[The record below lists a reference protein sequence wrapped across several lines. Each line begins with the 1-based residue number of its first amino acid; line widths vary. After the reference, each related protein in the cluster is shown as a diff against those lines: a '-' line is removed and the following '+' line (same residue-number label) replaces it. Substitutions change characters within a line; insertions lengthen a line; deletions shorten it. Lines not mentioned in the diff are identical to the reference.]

1 MITDIELKKK
11 VEILTNKLKAGLF
24 LEVINET
31 KLILNKRK
39 HQVLFNLLSLSY
51 QSLGEHD
58 KSIEI
63 MEIALKANSKN
74 PHFLNNIGLSHFKLD
89 NFKKAEE
96 YFKRGLDEAP
106 KYISILNNLGNL
118 KSFLNLNKE
127 AIIYFE
133 KIIKI
138 NDKLFE
144 PYYNLAINYEA
155 LGDFDKSS
163 ECLSKILEL
172 NSKFT
177 HADRMLS
184 IMTKYTINHPHY
196 EDMKNKLEKKEL
208 SELQKSHLY
217 FAMGKYFEDV
227 KDFKKSFINYSYGN
241 EIIKKFTKYKIEEDI
256 NEFAKIKN
264 FDYRNLDITNKN
276 ISRKLIFIV
285 GMPRSG
291 TSLVEQILSSHQEV
305 FGGGE
310 LSFLEKEV
318 KKIFLRFQN
327 KDGFNENNIQ
337 DLILSCRN
345 KYLEK
350 ISNYDNS
357 SKTFTDKAP
366 LNFRFIG
373 FIKYLFPDAKIINC
387 NRNPMDIS
395 WSNFKNYFSNSMPF
409 TNNLE
414 DIGHF
419 YKLYENLIVFLKKK
433 FPKIIYDIEY
443 SKLVENPKHE
453 IKELLN
459 FCELKWD
466 DNCLKHHENDRAI
479 KTASSTQARKPI
491 YKTAIKSSDRYK
503 DYLKNVK
510 SIIEAR

>member
-196 EDMKNKLEKKEL
+196 EDMKNKLEKKGL
-208 SELQKSHLY
+208 SELEKSHLY

-227 KDFKKSFINYSYGN
+227 QDFKKSFINYSYGN
-241 EIIKKFTKYKIEEDI
+241 
-256 NEFAKIKN
+256 
-264 FDYRNLDITNKN
+264 
-276 ISRKLIFIV
+276 
-285 GMPRSG
+285 
-291 TSLVEQILSSHQEV
+291 
-305 FGGGE
+305 
-310 LSFLEKEV
+310 
-318 KKIFLRFQN
+318 
-327 KDGFNENNIQ
+327 
-337 DLILSCRN
+337 
-345 KYLEK
+345 
-350 ISNYDNS
+350 
-357 SKTFTDKAP
+357 
-366 LNFRFIG
+366 
-373 FIKYLFPDAKIINC
+373 
-387 NRNPMDIS
+387 
-395 WSNFKNYFSNSMPF
+395 
-409 TNNLE
+409 
-414 DIGHF
+414 
-419 YKLYENLIVFLKKK
+419 
-433 FPKIIYDIEY
+433 
-443 SKLVENPKHE
+443 
-453 IKELLN
+453 
-459 FCELKWD
+459 
-466 DNCLKHHENDRAI
+466 
-479 KTASSTQARKPI
+479 
-491 YKTAIKSSDRYK
+491 
-503 DYLKNVK
+503 
-510 SIIEAR
+510 